1 VRAQREAGFAML
13 TTLVVLFLLGIALAL
28 IGGSLAQRLKLARR
42 DAQTVVLSALTDAA
56 LAEALSHLA
65 INPYALGEPEHDFG
79 AGAIESRI
87 ASLGGTTYRIE
98 ATATYAGRHRTVE
111 AQVNRSPSEVRVQS
125 WRRLPEGS

>member
-1 VRAQREAGFAML
+1 ML

-28 IGGSLAQRLKLARR
+28 IGGTLAQRLKLARR

-65 INPYALGEPEHDFG
+65 VNPYALGEPEHDFG

-87 ASLGGTTYRIE
+87 TPLGGNTYRIE
-98 ATATYAGRHRTVE
+98 ATASYAGRHRTVE
-111 AQVNRSPSEVRVQS
+111 AQATRSPSEVRVLHWVRQ
-125 WRRLPEGS
+125 PEGS